1 MLIRFRSGCG
11 VTRVL
16 AIAVGLIGMLG
27 LVQAEDW
34 PGWRGPRGDGT
45 SLETGLPTRWSATE
59 GIAWKV
65 AVPGSGHSSPVVWGD
80 RVFLTSCLD
89 ETEERLLLCFDRK
102 DGALLWKRVVVR
114 SALEGKN
121 RENSYAS
128 ATPYTDG
135 ESVCV
140 TFLDG
145 EEVLVAAF
153 DFDGK
158 PLWETRP
165 GTFKSQ
171 WGFSHSPVAMGDRLF
186 MSGYSKG
193 ENFVA
198 AMNRADGEVLWKT
211 AGDAEL
217 ASQSYSPPLVR
228 RMAGR
233 DQLVVP
239 GNHGV
244 TSYDPADGSVIWSIG
259 GLSNDSVISP
269 VFHEKSGLLL
279 SCTSWPKKILYAI
292 RPDGS
297 GDVTET
303 KVVWSTSEGAPYVP
317 SPIAV
322 GDWFFTSSFVGTSA
336 YCYEAATGE
345 VLWKQSMGL
354 HHASPV
360 YADGLLYFLNDNG
373 ETHVVRAAAEY
384 ELVAKNDLGEKAYAS
399 PAISGGQIFIRGF
412 EHLYCIGRP

>member
-1 MLIRFRSGCG
+1 
-11 VTRVL
+11 
-16 AIAVGLIGMLG
+16 
-27 LVQAEDW
+27 
-34 PGWRGPRGDGT
+34 
-45 SLETGLPTRWSATE
+45 
-59 GIAWKV
+59 
-65 AVPGSGHSSPVVWGD
+65 
-80 RVFLTSCLD
+80 
-89 ETEERLLLCFDRK
+89 
-102 DGALLWKRVVVR
+102 
-114 SALEGKN
+114 
-121 RENSYAS
+121 
-128 ATPYTDG
+128 
-135 ESVCV
+135 
-140 TFLDG
+140 
-145 EEVLVAAF
+145 
-153 DFDGK
+153 
-158 PLWETRP
+158 
-165 GTFKSQ
+165 
-171 WGFSHSPVAMGDRLF
+171 
-186 MSGYSKG
+186 
-193 ENFVA
+193 
-198 AMNRADGEVLWKT
+198 
-211 AGDAEL
+211 
-217 ASQSYSPPLVR
+217 
-228 RMAGR
+228 
-233 DQLVVP
+233 
-239 GNHGV
+239 
-244 TSYDPADGSVIWSIG
+244 VIWSIG